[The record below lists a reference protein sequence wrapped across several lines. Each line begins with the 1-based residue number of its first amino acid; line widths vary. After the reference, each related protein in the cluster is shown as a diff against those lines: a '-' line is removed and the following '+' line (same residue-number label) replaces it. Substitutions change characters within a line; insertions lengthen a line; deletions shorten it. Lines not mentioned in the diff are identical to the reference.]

1 MAQSLLSD
9 FQPQGVGYGNI
20 LMDEPV
26 QYGLDEGFGA
36 LAGSL
41 RNVIIDPVLGT
52 LSDVG
57 NVMGDIRS
65 GRPVGMS
72 RLQDVSQRAAMDLTG
87 TGMVAGLPARMAAGE
102 AGQAMLGMA
111 GGRLTRKDIDPLFF
125 GKVTADVPLSQM
137 DVDIEPIGLLG
148 QRMTIRPEDLQNKI
162 LLFGAGDRTGTGLLR
177 GIDDVKFDEPV
188 VMLGGRD
195 YQLATPDAWAS
206 GESVVTSLL
215 NRAKQAQEETGL
227 SDVVLAH
234 STMGRG
240 AVDFSEMGSSA
251 LAELIKNAPIT
262 KKGAKEFDD
271 EFRDY
276 LLGKAEVAKGK
287 NNTAKEALFRKL
299 AKDYVGVT
307 SPKLREYLANLPA
320 GSMRDAFAKQ
330 MDTKKYKDLGFPA
343 VSKSRFALTEP
354 AQIEV
359 PTFHTGMS
367 FQPIDVARG
376 AIANP
381 DIPHASYS
389 HAIGKLNEQMP
400 MQFER
405 PLSTHQVYRD
415 FEKQLEAEGKTVSAS
430 GKPLQSS
437 AIQPSYRSTMPY
449 QVVDQEM
456 VDRMSLLLEGM
467 DGDELLKAGIY

>member
-1 MAQSLLSD
+1 LLGD
-9 FQPQGVGYGNI
+9 FQPQGVSYGNL

-26 QYGLDEGFGA
+26 QYGLDDGFGA

-52 LSDVG
+52 LSDAG
-57 NVMGDIRS
+57 NTMGDIMAN
-65 GRPVGMS
+65 RPIPMS

-87 TGMVAGLPARMAAGE
+87 TGMVAGLPARVAAGE

-111 GGRLTRKDIDPLFF
+111 GGKLTRKDIDPLFF
-125 GKVTADVPLSQM
+125 GNVTADVPLSQM
-137 DVDIEPIGLLG
+137 NVDIEPIGLLG
-148 QRMTIRPEDLQNKI
+148 QRMTIKPEDLQNKI

-195 YQLATPDAWAS
+195 YQLATPYAWAS
-206 GESVVTSLL
+206 GEGIVTSLL
-215 NRAKQAQEETGL
+215 NRAKQAQEATGI

-234 STMGRG
+234 STMGR
-240 AVDFSEMGSSA
+240 AASDFSEMGSSA
-251 LAELIKNAPIT
+251 LAELLKDAKIT
-262 KKGAKEFDD
+262 KKAAKEFDD
-271 EFRDY
+271 EYRDF
-276 LLGKAEVAKGK
+276 LLSKADKATGK
-287 NNTAKEALFRKL
+287 NKEPIQKLYRKL
-299 AKDYVGVT
+299 ASDYKGVN
-307 SPKLREYLANLPA
+307 SPDLREYLANLPS
-320 GSMRDAFAKQ
+320 GVLRDVFAKM

-343 VSKSRFALTEP
+343 PSKSRFALTEP

-405 PLSTHQVYRD
+405 PISTHQVYRD

>member
-1 MAQSLLSD
+1 MERGLLGD

-26 QYGLDEGFGA
+26 QYGLDDGFGA

-52 LSDVG
+52 LSDAG
-57 NVMGDIRS
+57 DTMGDIMAN
-65 GRPVGMS
+65 RPIPMS

-87 TGMVAGLPARMAAGE
+87 TGMIAGLPTRMAAAE
-102 AGQAMLGMA
+102 AGQTMLGA
-111 GGRLTRKDIDPLFF
+111 GGGRLTRKDIDPLFF

-137 DVDIEPIGLLG
+137 NVDIEPIGLLG
-148 QRMTIRPEDLQNKI
+148 QRMTIKPEDLQNKI

-177 GIDDVKFDEPV
+177 GIDDIKFDEPV
-188 VMLGGRD
+188 TMLGGRD
-195 YQLATPDAWAS
+195 YQLATPYAWAS
-206 GESVVTSLL
+206 GEGVVTSLL

-227 SDVVLAH
+227 SDVILAH

-251 LAELIKNAPIT
+251 LAELVKNAPIT
-262 KKGAKEFDD
+262 KKAAKEFDD
-271 EFRDY
+271 EYRNF
-276 LLGKAEVAKGK
+276 LLSKADKATGK
-287 NNTAKEALFRKL
+287 NKEATQKLYRKL
-299 AKDYVGVT
+299 ASDYKGVS
-307 SPKLREYLANLPA
+307 SPNLREYLANLPS
-320 GSMRDAFAKQ
+320 GVLRDVFAKM
-330 MDTKKYKDLGFPA
+330 MDTKKYKELGFPA

-389 HAIGKLNEQMP
+389 HAIAKLNEQMP

-405 PLSTHQVYRD
+405 PISSHRVYTD
-415 FEKQLEAEGKTVSAS
+415 FERQLEAEGKTVSAS

-449 QVVDQEM
+449 QVVDQEA

-467 DGDELLKAGIY
+467 SGDDLMKAGIY

>member
-1 MAQSLLSD
+1 
-9 FQPQGVGYGNI
+9 
-20 LMDEPV
+20 
-26 QYGLDEGFGA
+26 
-36 LAGSL
+36 
-41 RNVIIDPVLGT
+41 
-52 LSDVG
+52 
-57 NVMGDIRS
+57 MGDIMAN
-65 GRPVGMS
+65 RPIPMS
-72 RLQDVSQRAAMDLTG
+72 RWQDVSQRAAMDLTG
-87 TGMVAGLPARMAAGE
+87 TGMVAGLPARVAAGE

-111 GGRLTRKDIDPLFF
+111 GGKLTRKDIDPLFF
-125 GKVTADVPLSQM
+125 GNVTADVPLSQM
-137 DVDIEPIGLLG
+137 NVDIEPIGLLG
-148 QRMTIRPEDLQNKI
+148 QRMTIKPEDLQNKI

-195 YQLATPDAWAS
+195 YQLATPYAWAS
-206 GESVVTSLL
+206 GEGIVTSLL
-215 NRAKQAQEETGL
+215 NRAKQAQEATGI

-234 STMGRG
+234 STMGR
-240 AVDFSEMGSSA
+240 AASDFSEMGSSA
-251 LAELIKNAPIT
+251 LAELLKDAKIT
-262 KKGAKEFDD
+262 KKAAKEFDD
-271 EFRDY
+271 EYRDF
-276 LLGKAEVAKGK
+276 LLSKADKATGK
-287 NNTAKEALFRKL
+287 NKEPIQKLYRKL
-299 AKDYVGVT
+299 ASDYKGVN
-307 SPKLREYLANLPA
+307 SPDLREYLANLPS
-320 GSMRDAFAKQ
+320 GVLRDVFAKM

-343 VSKSRFALTEP
+343 PSKSRFALTEP

-389 HAIGKLNEQMP
+389 HAIAKLNEQMP

-405 PLSTHQVYRD
+405 PISSHQVYRD
-415 FEKQLEAEGKTVSAS
+415 FEKKLEAEGKTLSAA
-430 GKPLQSS
+430 GKPLSSS
-437 AIQPSYRSTMPY
+437 AIQPSYRSTAPY